1 MLLFPYLLRCY
12 RLYFV
17 FNYNIEQNEN
27 VRRSRFFSS
36 NSPRRNAGGRSG
48 RSSPV
53 NSQFPS
59 GTVRSSANPGP
70 GRGGSLSPSRSPSK
84 RRAKGRDG
92 NMDDLAE
99 IFYNDRS
106 LSNSSQ
112 KDFFHKFSHRMSD
125 SWLLQ
130 RFLILQ
136 SVFIIYGIVNQAMIL
151 QMPDS
156 DYVRFNVCTHVHLG
170 FVLEWELIEFV
181 EQVIFVMALYKLWD
195 VIDAFNISVSNSVL
209 LFIVSVLI
217 PLMNSY
223 GISKTEV
230 TLWSFPIALESLDTV
245 LRDHLC
251 MQVFQ
256 QYMTQSLAVQHVNFW
271 LTVELYKDIHD
282 GNMSDE
288 YNAERLEEA
297 QRIYAE
303 YVNINASSPIT
314 ILTISERVNI
324 HNELKYGRAP
334 LSLFD
339 DAQRSIFKHMETAHF
354 PKFLK
359 SRLYRKLHQKL
370 KIQQQMYGA
379 LKANNMINEI

>member
-1 MLLFPYLLRCY
+1 MRCFKAKSWCTNRWHLSFLPSTNTSPHTHQQVELLFIFCIWVAWYAIRVGLA
-12 RLYFV
+12 
-17 FNYNIEQNEN
+17 IASSDEGEN
-27 VRRSRFFSS
+27 LWVEYEPLS
-36 NSPRRNAGGRSG
+36 
-48 RSSPV
+48 V
-53 NSQFPS
+53 I
-59 GTVRSSANPGP
+59 VRS
-70 GRGGSLSPSRSPSK
+70 L
-84 RRAKGRDG
+84 
-92 NMDDLAE
+92 
-99 IFYNDRS
+99 
-106 LSNSSQ
+106 
-112 KDFFHKFSHRMSD
+112 
-125 SWLLQ
+125 
-130 RFLILQ
+130 
-136 SVFIIYGIVNQAMIL
+136 
-151 QMPDS
+151 
-156 DYVRFNVCTHVHLG
+156 
-170 FVLEWELIEFV
+170 
-181 EQVIFVMALYKLWD
+181 
-195 VIDAFNISVSNSVL
+195 L

-256 QYMTQSLAVQHVNFW
+256 QYMTQALAVQHVNFW
-271 LTVELYKDIHD
+271 LSVELYKDMHD

-288 YNAERLEEA
+288 YNSERLEEA
-297 QRIYAE
+297 QCIYAE
-303 YVNINASSPIT
+303 YVDVNASSPLT